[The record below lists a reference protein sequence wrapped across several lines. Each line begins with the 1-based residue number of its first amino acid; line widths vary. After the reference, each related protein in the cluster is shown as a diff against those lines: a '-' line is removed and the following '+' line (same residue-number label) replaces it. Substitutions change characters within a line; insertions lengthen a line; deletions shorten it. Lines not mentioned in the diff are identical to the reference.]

1 MYTRTEALVPK
12 TSQIYTQLVTQG
24 ENKTNTVRQKKYIPK
39 NTIRKKPFSSIIRYD
54 EVINE
59 ILLAAIH
66 FYFLAV

>member
-39 NTIRKKPFSSIIRYD
+39 KTIRKKPFSSIVRYD

-66 FYFLAV
+66 F